1 LRDRERLR
9 RAVIELGIASVVG
22 VKTIEPDPPFDLA
35 AVAWAIA
42 TMPRKGYA
50 AVAIGGRLRIAEPRM
65 TRLDADIAAPSAE
78 TPIHDD
84 LELEA
89 FVLAF
94 ELAPFLYIIEQA
106 HRDQYRSKTYSIT
119 KERKSSARVSGIR
132 RTVASASFRKRRRS
146 VSVKLTFP
154 ILSSSRSKNRTR
166 SQFSHP
172 CTVILPSIVAPL
184 ATPPYLASVSLVT
197 SYSAPG

>member
-65 TRLDADIAAPSAE
+65 TRLDADIAGTE
-78 TPIHDD
+78 R
-84 LELEA
+84 
-89 FVLAF
+89 
-94 ELAPFLYIIEQA
+94 
-106 HRDQYRSKTYSIT
+106 RDSDS
-119 KERKSSARVSGIR
+119 R
-132 RTVASASFRKRRRS
+132 R
-146 VSVKLTFP
+146 P
-154 ILSSSRSKNRTR
+154 RTR
-166 SQFSHP
+166 S
-172 CTVILPSIVAPL
+172 LRARL
-184 ATPPYLASVSLVT
+184 
-197 SYSAPG
+197 